1 MAKSGNW
8 CKNLFY
14 TWVFFFI
21 NGLANPIEML
31 LATVT
36 QWDIVM
42 GWTMDLFYMFA
53 SPDSQWENVVK
64 PTTWLIPEP
73 FDGSGSGKP
82 KWSLADVSK
91 TDLEAYRAQFDSVAP
106 YKRNKKYITVPE
118 MEKYIEV
125 DETKSKEEKAKFV
138 KNYIDEN
145 GDGNINF
152 EEFVRWMESGK

>member
-8 CKNLFY
+8 CKNLFF
-14 TWVFFFI
+14 TWAFFFI

-73 FDGSGSGKP
+73 VEASAAAK

-91 TDLEAYRAQFDSVAP
+91 TDLEAYRAQFDSVEP
-106 YKRNKKYITVPE
+106 YKKGKKSITVAE
-118 MEKYIEV
+118 MEAYIEV
-125 DETKSKEEKAKFV
+125 DTTKSKEEKAKFV
-138 KNYIDEN
+138 RNFVDEN
-145 GDGNINF
+145 GDGGIDF